1 MRHCEPTAATPSSP
15 GKAHPHTFGNVVST
29 HLFLCHGV
37 EVLMVGAEDKVTQDG
52 ATLLGHHTLVGQ
64 SWPATGV
71 GQVHQDLWQ

>member
-1 MRHCEPTAATPSSP
+1 
-15 GKAHPHTFGNVVST
+15 
-29 HLFLCHGV
+29 
-37 EVLMVGAEDKVTQDG
+37 MVGAEDKVTQDG